1 MGLGY
6 WTCED
11 LVYNR
16 TTGELLSDRTWNY
29 HVPLARDIPQD
40 FRVAFRKKSYSV
52 EQYLGSKGT
61 YALTNQILW
70 PQSIMRAQCG

>member
-11 LVYNR
+11 IVYNR

-29 HVPLARDIPQD
+29 YVPLARDIPQD
-40 FRVAFRKKSYSV
+40 FRVAFRKNSYSY
-52 EQYLGSKGT
+52 EKILGAKG
-61 YALTNQILW
+61 I
-70 PQSIMRAQCG
+70 